1 MIGWAVQWTIISLVL
16 ILLVHYLY
24 SFFIDT
30 LTVPKVKDLV
40 NKPIQQYNDILSDIK
55 NNSSNEPK
63 IDTNE
68 MQNELRDFLSN
79 IKKSPE
85 KPAIETYQ
93 PAGVGGS
100 AYSTFKQS

>member
-55 NNSSNEPK
+55 NNSSNEAV
-63 IDTNE
+63 IDKSE

-79 IKKSPE
+79 IKKSPQNTSVD
-85 KPAIETYQ
+85 TYE
-93 PAGVGGS
+93 PSNLGGS
-100 AYSTFKQS
+100 SYSTF

>member
-55 NNSSNEPK
+55 NNSSSEP
-63 IDTNE
+63 
-68 MQNELRDFLSN
+68 
-79 IKKSPE
+79 
-85 KPAIETYQ
+85 
-93 PAGVGGS
+93 
-100 AYSTFKQS
+100 

>member
-55 NNSSNEPK
+55 NNSSSEDA
-63 IDTNE
+63 IDKSE

-79 IKKSPE
+79 IKKSPQ
-85 KPAIETYQ
+85 KHSVDTYE
-93 PAGVGGS
+93 PSNLGGS
-100 AYSTFKQS
+100 SYSSF

>member
-55 NNSSNEPK
+55 PSNSASEHK
-63 IDTNE
+63 VDTNE

-79 IKKSPE
+79 IKKTPE
-85 KPAIETYQ
+85 KPKIDTYE
-93 PAGVGGS
+93 PANASS
-100 AYSTFKQS
+100 AYSNF

>member
-1 MIGWAVQWTIISLVL
+1 MIGWALQWTIISLIL

-55 NNSSNEPK
+55 NNSTSEPK

-79 IKKSPE
+79 IKKSSD
-85 KPAIETYQ
+85 KPAVNTYE
-93 PAGVGGS
+93 PANLAGS
-100 AYSTFKQS
+100 SYSNF

>member
-55 NNSSNEPK
+55 NNSSSEPK

-85 KPAIETYQ
+85 KPAVSTYE
-93 PAGVGGS
+93 PAGLAGS
-100 AYSTFKQS
+100 SYSNF

>member
-55 NNSSNEPK
+55 NKSSSEPK

-85 KPAIETYQ
+85 KPSINTYE
-93 PAGVGGS
+93 PSNIGGA
-100 AYSTFKQS
+100 AYSNF

>member
-55 NNSSNEPK
+55 HNGSPNEPSV
-63 IDTNE
+63 DTNE

-85 KPAIETYQ
+85 KPKIDTYEPSAI
-93 PAGVGGS
+93 GS
-100 AYSTFKQS
+100 AYSTF